1 MVKLFKPIT
10 TIFIILALSS
20 CASME
25 AALRNLDAPVLREY
39 RRQNAVED
47 INGDFPEAVYIKT
60 KTQTFNTYH
69 YYILKDGLIYYKLID
84 PVNGPFP
91 LVFGRK
97 IKEPK
102 EWTLFDEI
110 KPDRSAKPHAEA
122 GLPHAAH
129 NPRFNRPKKIVEISA
144 DADELV
150 ALSDEGGFYRFCF
163 DENIARRNNMWHD
176 KQGWPKGE
184 QLFLDSRTAKN
195 ITWALGKRNNQVL
208 YYEDTFGNQHHNG
221 TMEIATTYMLLEDG
235 QEICY
240 ADTGLPAD
248 FSRNYIG
255 PERGAFK
262 AVSLSASASTMF
274 VINETGEMYTRLAD
288 FDVIGCDPMFFK
300 YTYVPYKSDLPGTNY
315 FSNLNEWA
323 LPAEDWRA
331 QSRIPLAG
339 GAALTPYITIL
350 QNGQGNSARELRVAG
365 FNEQGETGYWTK
377 AIFADSWQFKAVPLN
392 LPKDSVLQATQVERG
407 ERGQS
412 PDVSLR
418 GFFWNENEK
427 EADWEYEIPN
437 FNILEGSCDL
447 RITKNGETGVIK
459 LHPVELWTHL
469 KRDYVAQGGGW
480 VSSDGDSAGAP
491 KLFFVTLE
499 IPEGAFA
506 GLSEKFTQEL
516 TGKYAANDKK
526 LFQYT
531 MAATTHQIILRDNDN
546 INKVLYLTD
555 GTISDYFPG
564 FRPEQYFETR
574 DEFLRAQSP
583 ELVFA
588 AYETPKELR
597 EKIILNQ
604 NFLKEIKTRIVRLR
618 ASKEAAAK
626 VTNSYLVADF
636 FSHITFLKY
645 FDLPKIKTMTSFG
658 KRIVLINKGYSDTM
672 YNTRIALY
680 QDLVALLQERIKE
693 YRRMER
699 KLAG

>member
-1 MVKLFKPIT
+1 MFMKLFKPIT
-10 TIFIILALSS
+10 MIFSILALSS

-25 AALRNLDAPVLREY
+25 AALRDLDAPVLREY

-47 INGDFPEAVYIKT
+47 INGDFPAAVYIKT

-91 LVFGRK
+91 IVFGRK

-102 EWTLFDEI
+102 EWALFDEI
-110 KPDRSAKPHAEA
+110 ALGRSAKPHAEA
-122 GLPHAAH
+122 GLPHVAH
-129 NPRFNRPKKIVEISA
+129 NPRFNQPKKIVEISA
-144 DADELV
+144 DADELA

-176 KQGWPKGE
+176 RQGWPKGE

-195 ITWALGKRNNQVL
+195 ISWALGKRNNQVL
-208 YYEDTFGNQHHNG
+208 YYEDAFGNQHHNG

-274 VINETGEMYTRLAD
+274 VINEAGEMYTRLAD
-288 FDVIGCDPMFFK
+288 FDIIGCDPMFFK
-300 YTYVPYKSDLPGTNY
+300 YTYAPYKSDLPGTNY

-331 QSRIPLAG
+331 QPRIPLAG
-339 GAALTPYITIL
+339 CAALTPYITVL
-350 QNGQGNSARELRVAG
+350 QNGQGNGARELRVAG
-365 FNEQGETGYWTK
+365 FNEQGRTGYWTK

-392 LPKDSVLQATQVERG
+392 LPQDSVLQATQAERG

-412 PDVSLR
+412 LDVSLR
-418 GFFWNENEK
+418 GFFWNENGK

-447 RITKNGETGVIK
+447 RITKNGETGILK
-459 LHPVELWTHL
+459 FHPVELWTHFR
-469 KRDYVAQGGGW
+469 RDYLPGRGSTEEA
-480 VSSDGDSAGAP
+480 AP

-506 GLSEKFTQEL
+506 GLSEEFRREL
-516 TGKYAANDKK
+516 TEKYAANDKK

-546 INKVLYLTD
+546 VNKVLYLTD
-555 GTISDYFPG
+555 GTVSDYFPD
-564 FRPEQYFETR
+564 FHPKQYFETPN
-574 DEFLRAQSP
+574 EFLRARSP
-583 ELVFA
+583 ELVFT

-626 VTNSYLVADF
+626 VTNSYLAADF
-636 FSHITFLKY
+636 LSHITILKY
-645 FDLPKIKTMTSFG
+645 IDMPKIKTMTAFG

-672 YNTRIALY
+672 FNTRIALY
-680 QDLVALLQERIKE
+680 QELVKLLQGRIKE
-693 YRRMER
+693 YSRMER
-699 KLAG
+699 QMAE